1 MTKALV
7 TIEVDIDMG
16 RDRSSGLSES
26 CHPDHHGIRFLED
39 GKRGDIWDGVHGWL
53 QIQNE
58 FITVKK
64 VSLIKEVLN
73 G

>member
-7 TIEVDIDMG
+7 IIEVDINTG
-16 RDRSSGLSES
+16 RDRSAGLGES
-26 CHPDHHGIRFLED
+26 SHLDHHGIRFIED
-39 GKRGDIWDGVHGWL
+39 EKRGEIWDRVHGWL
-53 QIQNE
+53 QNQNE

>member
-16 RDRSSGLSES
+16 RDRSSGLGES
-26 CHPDHHGIRFLED
+26 SNPDHHGIRFIED
-39 GKRGDIWDGVHGWL
+39 EKRGEIRERVYGWL
-53 QIQNE
+53 KNQNE

-64 VSLIKEVLN
+64 VSLIKKEVA
-73 G
+73 